1 MPVKNYQENQKRDF
15 KRTQYLT
22 VYALQYI
29 KFYAGPKTNDI
40 IIQILQLNS
49 FVYNHGRKL
58 HLPIFKN

>member
-40 IIQILQLNS
+40 NTDITIELICL
-49 FVYNHGRKL
+49 
-58 HLPIFKN
+58 